1 MTDNV
6 NEKIMTL
13 GTKIIEADIRV
24 HAIASILVGR
34 GIISSEELDDKF
46 DLFKENSFEY
56 MKNELL
62 QAIKEFGSI
71 SHYL

>member
-13 GTKIIEADIRV
+13 GTKIIETDIRV
-24 HAIASILVGR
+24 HAMASILVGR
-34 GIISSEELDDKF
+34 GIISREELEDKF
-46 DLFKENSFEY
+46 NLFKGNSFEY

-62 QAIKEFGSI
+62 QAIKDLDSEK
-71 SHYL
+71 